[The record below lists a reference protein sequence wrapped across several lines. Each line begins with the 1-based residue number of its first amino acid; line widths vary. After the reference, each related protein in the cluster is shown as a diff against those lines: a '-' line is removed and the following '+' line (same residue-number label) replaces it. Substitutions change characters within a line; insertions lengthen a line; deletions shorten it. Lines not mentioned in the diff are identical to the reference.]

1 MEKIVTYDDTR
12 DVAIRVVDTFIRE
25 GLIQENEDNE
35 FDFQDTIH
43 DAINLLL
50 GLRQDEIEEVIIKN
64 IKLNKDYSNSNE
76 EQKRLLTNYTKK

>member
-50 GLRQDEIEEVIIKN
+50 GLRQDEIEKVLI
-64 IKLNKDYSNSNE
+64 NS
-76 EQKRLLTNYTKK
+76 K